1 MTKTPEQS
9 FEEMIKRNSIS
20 PLGMVAYTFWR
31 NDYYTKIDMY
41 KKFRKFARW
50 YDPSWTLPKHV
61 QDIVD
66 LYSQYSISHK
76 IIACDV
82 GEGVDLHMNPS
93 DSLDPR
99 DWRQWKTWSYSTVVP
114 FDVNASWDPVKFVYE
129 DYVDITTVK
138 DFPLDIVDIDK
149 MKVIEC
155 QPYTRLSFAS
165 SGITHAVLP
174 SNNKLFWIFFDM
186 RIEDEPPFTNVDASV
201 VKDLNDKRLDFINL
215 LSLKN
220 KNGDY
225 ALKQMFMSD
234 FNYLMTSRVYPKSC
248 DYVPPYLD

>member
-1 MTKTPEQS
+1 MYI
-9 FEEMIKRNSIS
+9 IKESKEK
-20 PLGMVAYTFWR
+20 
-31 NDYYTKIDMY
+31 DYFVDFIKKQINIDLSD
-41 KKFRKFARW
+41 R
-50 YDPSWTLPKHV
+50 
-61 QDIVD
+61 I
-66 LYSQYSISHK
+66 
-76 IIACDV
+76 
-82 GEGVDLHMNPS
+82 S
-93 DSLDPR
+93 DSKNRGLI
-99 DWRQWKTWSYSTVVP
+99 
-114 FDVNASWDPVKFVYE
+114 N
-129 DYVDITTVK
+129 
-138 DFPLDIVDIDK
+138 LDIVDIDK